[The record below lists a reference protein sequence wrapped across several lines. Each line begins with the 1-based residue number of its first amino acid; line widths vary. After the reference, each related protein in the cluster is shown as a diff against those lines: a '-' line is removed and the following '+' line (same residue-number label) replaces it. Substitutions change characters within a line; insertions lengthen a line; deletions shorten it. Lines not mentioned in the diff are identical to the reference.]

1 CAAQAAVAYTRSG
14 QSRRGKYAATLA
26 AQIADDCGGLCTPAL
41 RNPAGQPLTPR
52 QREIVEL
59 VCADL
64 SNKEIADRLVMSVRS
79 VEGHIYRACQ
89 RVGASSREE
98 LARILRRGPLSGW

>member
-1 CAAQAAVAYTRSG
+1 M
-14 QSRRGKYAATLA
+14 
-26 AQIADDCGGLCTPAL
+26 
-41 RNPAGQPLTPR
+41 
-52 QREIVEL
+52 
-59 VCADL
+59 CADL